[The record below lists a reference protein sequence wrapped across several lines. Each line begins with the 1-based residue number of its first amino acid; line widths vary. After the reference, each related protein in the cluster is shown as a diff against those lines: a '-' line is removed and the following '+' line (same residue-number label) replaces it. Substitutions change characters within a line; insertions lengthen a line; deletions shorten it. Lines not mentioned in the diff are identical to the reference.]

1 EVGAEMGLIEPSVLC
16 TEVGQGAVPSAVEGA
31 DGVDDP
37 SPGQDL
43 LHTDTAVSVEH
54 PLQCALP
61 DPRALRQEPQ
71 TDDLGV
77 GENVEHML
85 QATVSLRHLR
95 STREQPP
102 LVRLILTGEVEQS
115 VGTSAMRQLG
125 PTLPGLVQAGL
136 HRRRG

>member
-1 EVGAEMGLIEPSVLC
+1 MGLIEPSVLC

-54 PLQCALP
+54 PLQCTLP

-85 QATVSLRHLR
+85 QATVALRHLR

-102 LVRLILTGEVEQS
+102 LDRLSQTGEVEP
-115 VGTSAMRQLG
+115 TDG
-125 PTLPGLVQAGL
+125 PIALRLAGPHSHGLVQAGL